1 MEDYDLVI
9 IGGGIGGSAL
19 AATVARAGAKALL
32 LEKSEVYE
40 DHVRGEWIAP
50 WGVAEV
56 KRLGLYDLLR
66 HAGGH
71 HLAQHITYDETL
83 DPAQAEAAP
92 LPLDMFVPGIPGPL
106 CIGHPKH
113 CQTLFDEA
121 GRAGAVTRRGVEV
134 LKVTAGNA
142 PSVTYRRGGEERV
155 VAARLIVGADGRA
168 SSARSAA
175 GIELN
180 QDKPHHM
187 FGGMLVE
194 NASGWNADRQ
204 AIGTEGDFAFLAF
217 PQGDGRIRIYG
228 SYALEERRRFAG
240 PDGPRLFLD
249 AFKMNCSP
257 ENRHIAEG
265 RPAGPLL
272 SYFNNNSWTDE
283 PYAEGVVL
291 IGDAAGWNDP
301 IIGLGLSITYRDVR
315 IVSDLLRGAALWNA
329 DLFRA
334 YGEERRERMRRLR
347 FVADIQSTLDAEFDE
362 AARERRRSFF
372 ARAKADPSLQAYS
385 FAVMAGPD
393 SLPPEIFTPDYRA
406 HVLGS

>member
-1 MEDYDLVI
+1 MEDYDLAI

-19 AATVARAGAKALL
+19 AATMARAGAKVLL

-56 KRLGLYDLLR
+56 KRLGLYDLLC

-106 CIGHPKH
+106 CIGHPRH

-175 GIELN
+175 G
-180 QDKPHHM
+180 
-187 FGGMLVE
+187 
-194 NASGWNADRQ
+194 
-204 AIGTEGDFAFLAF
+204 
-217 PQGDGRIRIYG
+217 
-228 SYALEERRRFAG
+228 
-240 PDGPRLFLD
+240 
-249 AFKMNCSP
+249 
-257 ENRHIAEG
+257 
-265 RPAGPLL
+265 
-272 SYFNNNSWTDE
+272 
-283 PYAEGVVL
+283 
-291 IGDAAGWNDP
+291 
-301 IIGLGLSITYRDVR
+301 
-315 IVSDLLRGAALWNA
+315 
-329 DLFRA
+329 
-334 YGEERRERMRRLR
+334 
-347 FVADIQSTLDAEFDE
+347 
-362 AARERRRSFF
+362 
-372 ARAKADPSLQAYS
+372 
-385 FAVMAGPD
+385 MAGP
-393 SLPPEIFTPDYRA
+393 
-406 HVLGS
+406 